1 MTAESGGTENYIL
14 TAEEAEDPSHI
25 VTRYEFVEMSV
36 RALNAYNCFD
46 VDSDEDGLT
55 DFEEENTYGTDP
67 FSADTDKGG
76 INDGDEIDRSSD
88 PLDQEDD
95 FPDANPLD
103 LETSV
108 YAVEEAC
115 NSCPCYSSIDY
126 EGDIQNGDTIFAII
140 QDELGNVLG
149 KK

>member
-1 MTAESGGTENYIL
+1 
-14 TAEEAEDPSHI
+14 
-25 VTRYEFVEMSV
+25 MSV

-55 DFEEENTYGTDP
+55 DFEEENTYGTDQ

-149 KK
+149 KSNELELTE